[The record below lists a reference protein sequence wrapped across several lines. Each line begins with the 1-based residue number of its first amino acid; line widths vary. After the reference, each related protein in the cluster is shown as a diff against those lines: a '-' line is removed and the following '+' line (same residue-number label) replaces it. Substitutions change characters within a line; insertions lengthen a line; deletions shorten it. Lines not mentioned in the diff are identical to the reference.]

1 MIIKG
6 FAVRVAVWV
15 AVRVAVDFFEEYDK
29 LDDDAFTGAINYEPQ
44 NCRGLDLTNQF
55 V

>member
-15 AVRVAVDFFEEYDK
+15 AVRVAVDFFKEDK
-29 LDDDAFTGAINYEPQ
+29 FDDDAFTGAINYEQPE
-44 NCRGLDLTNQF
+44 N
-55 V
+55 

>member
-6 FAVRVAVWV
+6 LAVRVAVWV
-15 AVRVAVDFFEEYDK
+15 AVRVAVDFFKENDK
-29 LDDDAFTGAINYEPQ
+29 FDDAFTGAINYEPQ